1 MECFNKIEQ
10 SFDSHA
16 TPRKMLRLCAA
27 IVPSLSDSLLFLACD
42 RLDCNSSFMS
52 LQRGGILTKNTE
64 EKRRWRLCHT
74 LGHLAVTGLARIMID
89 RSVTKGRSEVSI
101 LLHSTLYTAPSLVG
115 THSNGMPNITEP
127 NEIFT
132 YLIFK
137 KFTNKQVLMTCEHKI

>member
-1 MECFNKIEQ
+1 MTVRRL
-10 SFDSHA
+10 DSSTSVKVYEEGKTKDYEHLVS
-16 TPRKMLRLCAA
+16 PDWGSNE
-27 IVPSLSDSLLFLACD
+27 ISYDIPACD

-52 LQRGGILTKNTE
+52 LQRGDILTKNTE

-115 THSNGMPNITEP
+115 THRNGMPNITEP
-127 NEIFT
+127 T
-132 YLIFK
+132 KYLSTLK
-137 KFTNKQVLMTCEHKI
+137 SLLTSRL

>member
-1 MECFNKIEQ
+1 MTVRRL
-10 SFDSHA
+10 DSSTSVKVYEEGKTKDYEHLVSSDWGSNEILYGI
-16 TPRKMLRLCAA
+16 PG
-27 IVPSLSDSLLFLACD
+27 VPVLSPYPCD

-64 EKRRWRLCHT
+64 EKRRCHT

-127 NEIFT
+127 T
-132 YLIFK
+132 KYLP
-137 KFTNKQVLMTCEHKI
+137 T

>member
-1 MECFNKIEQ
+1 MTVRRL
-10 SFDSHA
+10 DSSTSVKVYEEGKTKDYEH
-16 TPRKMLRLCAA
+16 L
-27 IVPSLSDSLLFLACD
+27 VSSDWACD

-137 KFTNKQVLMTCEHKI
+137 KFTNKQIYPYL